1 MGGLLEMA
9 ARYAASLL
17 GQRFLL
23 SLVFLCLLSPSWAA
37 ANLPTLT
44 KISQIRHLTTEQ
56 AGLGYPVKIRGVIT
70 NDVPSPEFVIQDSA
84 SGIYVLGNK
93 SFVHRLGDVVEL
105 EGVTE
110 AGGFAPVVREK
121 NLRILGK
128 GPLPKARLYSL
139 GELSAG
145 QMDSQW
151 VKLKGVVHSVSID
164 QTSWHEPAL
173 DMNLSANGGQF
184 KVRVPIFSSQVDPS
198 SWVGHEVA
206 IEGVCGSLSNVWR
219 QLVGLML
226 YVPRLS
232 FIKIE
237 GKVKEASV
245 SALLRFSPDS
255 ATSERVRVQGVVS
268 YQERGKAVYLQSSG
282 RGLRVLSQQDTVLEP
297 GDLVEALGFPV
308 LGESEPVLEDATLR
322 RLGHQEP
329 PIPVELEV
337 KPPFE
342 RYDGAL
348 VVANAI
354 LLDTR
359 MQQDGLN
366 LLLELN
372 GFSFNALLPNGSATE
387 RLLAI
392 PAKSQLRVTGVC
404 LVRNG
409 GPWHYPKSFQILVR
423 SPEEIAV
430 THTPSWWNV
439 RHSLWLLAVLA
450 AVLFGALAWLVVLRG
465 KLSTQVELYRQ
476 KLRGGA
482 ILEERNRI
490 ARELHDTLEQDMAG
504 ITMQLDL
511 AADCFE
517 KSAPIAQRAIETARN
532 MSRHSMMEARR
543 SVWDL
548 RCHLLENG
556 DLVYALK
563 QVAELL
569 SRRDGIKIDVQVCG
583 VPSRLTPSLEL
594 NLLRIGQEAMTNAVK
609 HAHAGN
615 IVLELRYEPGS
626 VQLRVSD
633 DGIGFVPS
641 ESSLSNHFGL
651 LDMRE
656 RAQAIGSEIQIASGE
671 GSGTRIELEVV
682 MKS

>member
-1 MGGLLEMA
+1 MA
-9 ARYAASLL
+9 ASYAASLPE
-17 GQRFLL
+17 QRCLL
-23 SLVFLCLLSPSWAA
+23 SLVFLCLLSPSVTA

-44 KISQIRHLTTEQ
+44 KVSQIRHLTTEQ
-56 AGLGYPVKIRGVIT
+56 AGFGYPVRIRGVIT
-70 NDVPSPEFVIQDSA
+70 NDVPSPQFVIQDSS
-84 SGIYVLGNK
+84 SGIYVLSDK
-93 SFVHRLGDVVEL
+93 SFVHRLGDIVEL

-151 VKLKGVVHSVSID
+151 VKVKGVVHSVSID
-164 QTSWHEPAL
+164 RTSWHEPAL

-198 SWVGHEVA
+198 SWVGHEVE

-226 YVPRLS
+226 YAPRLS
-232 FIKIE
+232 FIKVE

-255 ATSERVRVQGVVS
+255 ATSERVRLQGVVS
-268 YQERGKAVYLQSSG
+268 YQERGKAVYLRSGG
-282 RGLRVLSQQDTVLEP
+282 RGLKVLSQQDTVLEP

-308 LGESEPVLEDATLR
+308 LGESEPVLEDATLQQ
-322 RLGHQEP
+322 LGHQAP
-329 PIPVELEV
+329 PIPVALEV
-337 KPPFE
+337 TPPFE
-342 RYDGAL
+342 RYDGEL
-348 VVANAI
+348 VVATAI

-366 LLLELN
+366 FLLEHN
-372 GFSFNALLPNGSATE
+372 GFPFSALLPNGSAAE

-392 PAKSQLRVTGVC
+392 PAKSQLRVTGIC
-404 LVRNG
+404 LVRNDG
-409 GPWHYPKSFQILVR
+409 RWHNPQSFRILLR
-423 SPEEIAV
+423 SAEEVVV

-439 RHSLWLLAVLA
+439 RHSLWMLAVLA
-450 AVLFGALAWLVVLRG
+450 AILFGALAWVAVLRG

-569 SRRDGIKIDVQVCG
+569 SRRDGIKIDVQVSG

-615 IVLELRYEPGS
+615 IILELRYEQER

-633 DGIGFVPS
+633 DGVGFVPS

-671 GSGTRIELEVV
+671 GSGTRIELEVA